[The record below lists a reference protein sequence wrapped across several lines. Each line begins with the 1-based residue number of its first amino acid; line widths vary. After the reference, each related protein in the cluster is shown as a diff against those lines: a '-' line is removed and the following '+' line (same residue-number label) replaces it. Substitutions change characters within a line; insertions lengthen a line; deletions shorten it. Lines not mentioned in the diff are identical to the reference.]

1 MSFFKYLGEFFL
13 FRWFWRLFSGSH
25 REGRSDLD
33 GIDADFMGGHYGHSD
48 PYHSGHHNSGHHNS
62 SYDDGGY
69 YGGHYDGEYD
79 NRGQS
84 FDDFM
89 EEQDDWDMMEDGF

>member
-25 REGRSDLD
+25 REGR
-33 GIDADFMGGHYGHSD
+33 
-48 PYHSGHHNSGHHNS
+48 GHHNSGHHNS

>member
-13 FRWFWRLFSGSH
+13 FRWFWRLCSGSH
-25 REGRSDLD
+25 REGRSDLA
-33 GIDADFMGGHYGHSD
+33 GIDADFMGRHYGHS
-48 PYHSGHHNSGHHNS
+48 
-62 SYDDGGY
+62 
-69 YGGHYDGEYD
+69 DGEYD

>member
-25 REGRSDLD
+25 REGHSDLD
-33 GIDADFMGGHYGHSD
+33 DIDADLM
-48 PYHSGHHNSGHHNS
+48 
-62 SYDDGGY
+62 
-69 YGGHYDGEYD
+69 GGHYDGEYD